1 MKKVFGF
8 GLLIAAVMMV
18 AFPSCKKDPKVES
31 VTLSVKTQSIK
42 VGEEFTLKATI
53 KPADAKNKAVKWE
66 SDKTDVATV
75 DNDGKVKGIAAGEAT
90 ITVTTVDGNKKATC
104 KVTVT
109 ESSVSSET
117 DIFVAAY
124 QGDLGAA
131 GKHFYYIRLVGKG
144 MLNSKGEIEKDGPI
158 YNFLISSDAPQPD
171 PNYAPKMG
179 KYTMGEANQYDNGL
193 IIKDTKATFVGQVT
207 SQGIVDKVPFVSGE
221 LTLAAGKITFIG
233 KDANDVE
240 YNLTATGSYTFTN
253 ALDEPFLDEPKQK
266 TTLTEEWTTGTLIGR
281 DIKNSSLKSVV
292 LRTGA
297 NANGY
302 GIVVMFIAD
311 KNAAKLPEGS
321 YNVAEISQNNPPAA
335 NTIVKSEGSVYDNKS
350 KKYFLTASFL
360 AKPGTEG
367 YGAPFYFFH
376 SGTATVTA
384 TEITFNITTHFGS
397 TLNLK
402 YTGSLDITAAPA
414 GAPMKAFRAIR

>member
-8 GLLIAAVMMV
+8 GLLMAAVMMV

-31 VTLSVKTQSIK
+31 VTLSAKTQSIK
-42 VGEEFTLKATI
+42 IGEEFTLKATI

-109 ESSVSSET
+109 ESSVTTEAT
-117 DIFVAAY
+117 VLYAAY
-124 QGDLGAA
+124 QGNGGMD
-131 GKHFYYIRLVGKG
+131 GKHFYSIILVNKD
-144 MLNSKGEIEKDGPI
+144 MLNSEGKLVKEGPA
-158 YNFLISSDAPQPD
+158 YFFFISSDAPQPD

-179 KYTMGEANQYDNGL
+179 KYTMGQANQYDSGL
-193 IIKDTKATFVGQVT
+193 IIKDPKATFVGKVT
-207 SQGIVDKVPFVSGE
+207 QQGLVDKVPFVSGE
-221 LTLAAGKITFIG
+221 LTLADGKISFTG
-233 KDANDVE
+233 KDDNNVE
-240 YNLTATGSYTFTN
+240 YTLTATGSYTFTN
-253 ALDEPFLDEPKQK
+253 GLDEPFLDEPKQK
-266 TTLTEEWTTGTLIGR
+266 TTLTEEWTTGTLIGK
-281 DIKNSSLKSVV
+281 DIDGTLKSVA

-302 GIVVMFIAD
+302 GIVVVFIVD

-321 YNVAEISQNNPPAA
+321 YNVAEVSNNNPPVA
-335 NTIVKSEGSVYDNKS
+335 NTIVKSKGIMNEQNQDVIYP
-350 KKYFLTASFL
+350 SFL
-360 AKPGTEG
+360 AKPSGQA
-367 YGAPFYFFH
+367 YGKPFYFFH

>member
-8 GLLIAAVMMV
+8 GLLMAAVMMV
-18 AFPSCKKDPKVES
+18 AFASCKKDPKVES

-109 ESSVSSET
+109 ESSVTVEAA
-117 DIFVAAY
+117 VVYAAY
-124 QGDLGAA
+124 QGNSNMT
-131 GKHFYYIRLVGKG
+131 GKHFYSIILVNKD
-144 MLNSKGEIEKDGPI
+144 MLNSEGKIIKVGPA
-158 YNFLISSDAPQPD
+158 YFFSISSDTPQPD

-193 IIKDTKATFVGQVT
+193 LIKHDKLTSVGRVT
-207 SQGIVDKVPFVSGE
+207 EQGVVDRVPFVSGE

-266 TTLTEEWTTGTLIGR
+266 TTLTEEWTTATLIGR
-281 DIKNSSLKSVV
+281 DIKNSTLKSVT
-292 LRTGA
+292 LRTSA

-311 KNAAKLPEGS
+311 KNAAKLPEGQ
-321 YNVAEISQNNPPAA
+321 YNVAEISKKNPPVA
-335 NTIVKSEGSVYDNKS
+335 NTIVKSEGSVYDQKS
-350 KKYFLTASFL
+350 DKYFLTASFL

-367 YGAPFYFFH
+367 YGAPFDFFH

>member
-18 AFPSCKKDPKVES
+18 TFASCKKDPKVES

-42 VGEEFTLKATI
+42 IGEEFTLKATI

-109 ESSVSSET
+109 ESSVTVEAA
-117 DIFVAAY
+117 VVYAAY
-124 QGDLGAA
+124 QGNSNMT
-131 GKHFYYIRLVGKG
+131 GKHFYSIILVNKD
-144 MLNSKGEIEKDGPI
+144 MLNSEGKIIKEGPA
-158 YNFLISSDAPQPD
+158 YFFRISSDTPQPD

-179 KYTMGEANQYDNGL
+179 KYTMGEANQYDSGL
-193 IIKDTKATFVGQVT
+193 IIKGPKATFVGQVT
-207 SQGIVDKVPFVSGE
+207 QQGVVDRVPFVSGE
-221 LTLAAGKITFIG
+221 LTLADGKITFIG

-253 ALDEPFLDEPKQK
+253 GLEEPFLNEPKQK
-266 TTLTEEWTTGTLIGR
+266 TTLTEEWATGTLIGQAIQGV
-281 DIKNSSLKSVV
+281 DNLKQVTLQTS
-292 LRTGA
+292 A

-302 GIVVMFIAD
+302 GTVVVFIVD
-311 KNAAKLPEGS
+311 KNAAKLPEGQ
-321 YNVAEISQNNPPAA
+321 YNVAEISQNNPPVA
-335 NTIVKSEGSVYDNKS
+335 NTIWKSAGEDTEGLFPSFFAKQNGNK
-350 KKYFLTASFL
+350 Y
-360 AKPGTEG
+360 AKP
-367 YGAPFYFFH
+367 YYFFH

>member
-8 GLLIAAVMMV
+8 GLLMAAVMMV
-18 AFPSCKKDPKVES
+18 AFASCKKDPKVES

-109 ESSVSSET
+109 ESSVSAET

-124 QGDLGAA
+124 QGDLGVP

-193 IIKDTKATFVGQVT
+193 LIKHDKLTSVGRVTEQVV
-207 SQGIVDKVPFVSGE
+207 VDRVPFVSGE

-266 TTLTEEWTTGTLIGR
+266 TTLTEEWTTATLIGR
-281 DIKNSSLKSVV
+281 DIKNSTLKSVT
-292 LRTGA
+292 LRTSA

-311 KNAAKLPEGS
+311 KNAAKLPEGQ
-321 YNVAEISQNNPPAA
+321 YNVAEISKKNPPVA
-335 NTIVKSEGSVYDNKS
+335 NTIVKSEGSVYDQKS
-350 KKYFLTASFL
+350 DKYFLTASFL

>member
-18 AFPSCKKDPKVES
+18 AFASCKKDPKVDG

-109 ESSVSSET
+109 ESSVSAES
-117 DIFVAAY
+117 DIFITAY
-124 QGDLGAA
+124 QGNLGVA

-144 MLNSKGEIEKDGPI
+144 MLNSEGKLVKEGPI

-179 KYTMGEANQYDNGL
+179 KYTMGEANQFDSGL
-193 IIKDTKATFVGQVT
+193 IIKLDKVTFVGRVT
-207 SQGIVDKVPFVSGE
+207 ADGIVDKVPFVSGE

-253 ALDEPFLDEPKQK
+253 ALDEPFLGEPKQK
-266 TTLTEEWTTGTLIGR
+266 TTLTEEWTTGTLLGR
-281 DIKNSSLKSVV
+281 DIKNSSLKSVA

-302 GIVVMFIAD
+302 GIVVVFIAD
-311 KNAAKLPEGS
+311 KNAAKLPEGQ

-335 NTIVKSEGSVYDNKS
+335 NTILKSEGSVYDQKS
-350 KKYFLTASFL
+350 DNYVLTASFL
-360 AKPGTEG
+360 AKPGAEG
-367 YGAPFYFFH
+367 YGAPFYFFD